1 MVTPERAGW
10 TYSGLKVLTLPP
22 GGTRTWATG
31 RGRDPGPA
39 AVRVGHRDVRQHDL
53 RAAGPAQ
60 RLLPGQRLLLRAA
73 RRHHHRDQPGRRR
86 VRHPERPLHAPART
100 PVWSRRGCARGTA
113 RGRPG
118 QPPGQ
123 QLLLARGVR
132 LRQAHRGRGAHP
144 RRELV
149 LLPAAQA
156 RRDARGRGRTRGD
169 LLLRDRGPRLPA
181 GLRHARPP
189 DRRAGR
195 GEHGRRD
202 PDPAR
207 LARAVDRRARL
218 RPVLP
223 QRDGG
228 ARADQVLAVLRRP
241 GARMDPRHL
250 GRPGDRPA
258 PSPYFRQR
266 RR

>member
-1 MVTPERAGW
+1 MTCDDTTFE
-10 TYSGLKVLTLPP
+10 L
-22 GGTRTWATG
+22 TG
-31 RGRDPGPA
+31 RGSVFSRVSDFSYAPRDA
-39 AVRVGHRDVRQHDL
+39 TVTVTSRDGGAFAIPSARCTRRL
-53 RAAGPAQ
+53 RTA
-60 RLLPGQRLLLRAA
+60 
-73 RRHHHRDQPGRRR
+73 
-86 VRHPERPLHAPART
+86 
-100 PVWSRRGCARGTA
+100 VWSRRGRPGGAA

-132 LRQAHRGRGAHP
+132 VRQAHRGRGAHP
-144 RRELV
+144 GRELV

-156 RRDARGRGRTRGD
+156 RRDPRGRGRTRGD
-169 LLLRDRGPRLPA
+169 LLLRDRGPGLPA
-181 GLRHARPP
+181 GLRHPGPP

-207 LARAVDRRARL
+207 LARPVDRRTRL

-228 ARADQVLAVLRRP
+228 PRADQVLAVLRRP
-241 GARMDPRHL
+241 GPRLDPRHL
-250 GRPGDRPA
+250 GGPADRPA
-258 PSPYFRQR
+258 PAPHLSDGRNSA
-266 RR
+266 